1 MFITGKTMK
10 TLLALLILIPFNLS
24 AEVKEFLKGTKAS
37 LLDLG
42 MFKLEVYLDN
52 NLSDIKSKAFDKI
65 NYAIFSSYR
74 DKYLS
79 NLDFSYATF
88 QHDLSGYL
96 DKFNSFT
103 EFSVYSGFNN
113 DPERIFITLK
123 VGFEELYT
131 PFTLD
136 KLKGQKKYTDEEN
149 KKLYEEIT
157 EQRIKE
163 GFDSEKFCKIIRDE
177 LMSKL
182 SFKYMT
188 AKYKQENDLGVKEG
202 LILNSHKDIY
212 DRFFASEGKIYTD
225 SFMERG
231 GLLNIYVNV
240 LYSHSYYD
248 AEKEK
253 GIYDLLICHGKIG
266 EIDPSFKKSDN
277 PSDYMMFE
285 LEVMSLQ

>member
-1 MFITGKTMK
+1 MK
-10 TLLALLILIPFNLS
+10 TLLALLLLIPFNLS
-24 AEVKEFLKGTKAS
+24 AEVKEYLKGTKAS

-79 NLDFSYATF
+79 NLDFSFATF
-88 QHDLSGYL
+88 QHDLSNFL
-96 DKFNSFT
+96 DKNNSFT
-103 EFSVYSGFNN
+103 EFSVYSGFNL

-131 PFTLD
+131 PYTLD
-136 KLKGQKKYTDEEN
+136 KLKGQKKYADEEN

-163 GFDSEKFCKIIRDE
+163 GLDSEKFCKIIRDE
-177 LMSKL
+177 LMSEL
-182 SFKYMT
+182 SFKYMI
-188 AKYKQENDLGVKEG
+188 AKYNQENDLGVKKR
-202 LILNSHKDIY
+202 LILNSHKDMY

-240 LYSHSYYD
+240 LYKHFYYD
-248 AEKEK
+248 AEKDK

-266 EIDPSFKKSDN
+266 EMNPSFKKSDN
-277 PSDYMMFE
+277 PSDYTMFE
-285 LEVMSLQ
+285 MEVISLQ